1 MPYLHWI
8 CINTGKT
15 WVMFN
20 RMETA
25 ETGVHVRRRKS
36 LTVTAWKVFKY
47 EVFSGPYFPVFGL
60 KTKIYCVRFRD
71 FVQGKVIKI
80 YRFRQFAFLIS
91 AIYTTRSFPFTTFV
105 SWPTEIDISQYLC
118 WKFKLQKQSSR
129 VVL

>member
-60 KTKIYCVRFRD
+60 KTKIYCVWFRD

-91 AIYTTRSFPFTTFV
+91 AIYTTRSFLLQPLCHGQLKLISLNIFV
-105 SWPTEIDISQYLC
+105 GSLSC
-118 WKFKLQKQSSR
+118 RSSR
-129 VVL
+129 PE